1 MKDKRNLHQ
10 KIQELCDCFATTDPL
25 AEMATVPAE
34 GDTDEAAL
42 KWLALAVLHGVT
54 ANAEKIELSR
64 QPEGGVEVRAK
75 YREAPLRSPGSEVG
89 AKILEAAKHIV
100 GLEESEGSSRL
111 ALGIR
116 DSSLELKIKVE
127 QERGGE
133 RLVIKFPDR

>member
-75 YREAPLRSPGSEVG
+75 YREAPLRSPGSEVA

-127 QERGGE
+127 QERGRE

>member
-64 QPEGGVEVRAK
+64 HPEGGVEVRAK
-75 YREAPLRSPGSEVG
+75 YREAPLRSPGSEVA

-127 QERGGE
+127 QERGRE